1 MTETATWPGIYDK
14 AKQIYALEGQDLKE
28 AHAIMLANMGFSE
41 LSDLTGYY
49 CKSWTSGQG
58 ASDINFTNG
67 KALFPKDM
75 LRPIDMTYQTQLLE
89 RVSIRE
95 MTARYPGWRT
105 NQSTPTAW
113 CGQANNLTLNT
124 TMAIADGDIVL
135 QGEAYLPYLKDGKE
149 VEADDPFTYLP
160 EGTQIMIVYYIL
172 AKLPVDP
179 EQPVSMARRDQWQR
193 EWQVAI
199 ERLVNLKMNHSY
211 RAFRP

>member
-124 TMAIADGDIVL
+124 RWLLLMVILFCKAK
-135 QGEAYLPYLKDGKE
+135 P
-149 VEADDPFTYLP
+149 TYR
-160 EGTQIMIVYYIL
+160 I
-172 AKLPVDP
+172 
-179 EQPVSMARRDQWQR
+179 
-193 EWQVAI
+193 
-199 ERLVNLKMNHSY
+199 
-211 RAFRP
+211 